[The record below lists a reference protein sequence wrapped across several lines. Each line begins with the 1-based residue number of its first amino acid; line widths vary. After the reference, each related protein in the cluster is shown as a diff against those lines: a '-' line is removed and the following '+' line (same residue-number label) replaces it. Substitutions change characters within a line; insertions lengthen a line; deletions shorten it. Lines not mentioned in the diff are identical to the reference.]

1 MGLSKSF
8 HIGCQS
14 WGYDDWITPAGG
26 PTVFYPRG
34 TRREDMLGLYARIF
48 GTIEVDS
55 TLYGVPPASSV
66 DGWYS
71 GTPEDFL
78 FSLKFPREITH
89 DHSLD
94 PHISANRGIC
104 RALPPGFTKS
114 WECCLFS
121 FPQVLR
127 RQRKTVKPSANFSPR
142 LPHGTRYAM
151 EFRDAAWFTDWTF
164 EELEKAGVA
173 LVLVEG
179 TWIDRGIVLDA
190 IPRITT
196 DFAYIRIMG
205 ERDLPVFDHIQRD
218 RDAIIDPW
226 AAAIEKLASSDVFIY
241 VDNYFEGTL
250 QPLSP
255 NSCSAST
262 YRPDRRRSLIHRARS
277 FRKFKPFRV
286 FYVRYL
292 LAENRTI

>member
-48 GTIEVDS
+48 DTIEVDS

-94 PHISANRGIC
+94 PRTYPLTEEFVERCAGLHEKLGMLLIQ
-104 RALPPGFTKS
+104 LPASFEATK
-114 WECCLFS
+114 ENG
-121 FPQVLR
+121 Q
-127 RQRKTVKPSANFSPR
+127 TVREFLAA

-173 LVLVEG
+173 LALVEG
-179 TWIDRGIVLDA
+179 TWIDRDVVLDA

-218 RDAIIDPW
+218 RDAIIDRW

-241 VDNYFEGTL
+241 VDNYFEGHAPATVAKFMQRL
-250 QPLSP
+250 DIP
-255 NSCSAST
+255 
-262 YRPDRRRSLIHRARS
+262 ARS
-277 FRKFKPFRV
+277 PEILDTQGTLF
-286 FYVRYL
+286 
-292 LAENRTI
+292 